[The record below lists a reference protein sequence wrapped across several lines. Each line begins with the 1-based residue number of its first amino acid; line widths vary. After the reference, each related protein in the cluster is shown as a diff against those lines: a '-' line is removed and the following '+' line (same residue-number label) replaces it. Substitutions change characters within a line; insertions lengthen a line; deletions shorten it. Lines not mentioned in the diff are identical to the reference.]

1 MKAIYVTKEQRK
13 KLNGL
18 LLENEGTNMKRA
30 RKYLESKGY
39 SPEQR
44 QQTLDYIRTDIPN
57 SRLQQCKFLLGVTR
71 LYIEGQLNYGN
82 AIANLNKTLKYIASD
97 AHVNEYD
104 YNLNGENVDTLVQ
117 RFASAAKSDLE
128 QSKNA
133 SNERQLTVNNNYKIV
148 PINYFK
154 ESSKYKKY
162 FPNNDK
168 QRWCVTHDENMYN
181 SYTNNG
187 SGRFYFCLRKGFE
200 NEPRVE
206 GEGCP
211 LDSYGLSMIAVSVT
225 KEGEV
230 NTITCRWN
238 HDNGGNDNIMTI
250 EQLEDVIGRNFY
262 QTFKPYTSEETFDW
276 CFGFKEGFA
285 IVRLNNK
292 YNFINIER
300 KLLSSQWFDW
310 CDDFRTYDD
319 SGKLFVTVELNKNL
333 FKIDGEGRLY
343 DFHRNPVSESKK
355 NRKTIYI
362 TEAQKKKIKKAIAAQ
377 DQVGGK
383 VNAGVMDAVAYCGGM
398 CEEKEPIQEAAVDLE
413 YHYTSLRNLIS
424 MMRTDTFNL
433 SDNTDKFLKEPGR
446 KGDYFMSLT
455 RMRNSAEGYGKGI
468 INSDESPVIRIEL
481 DGRKLNM
488 IRNVNI
494 HPYDYFYNNWDGGLG
509 MTHVVRGRSGGDS
522 YTAEAE
528 DSLTLKNGKDQI
540 VDASEYINR
549 IDIFLKD
556 YVNSIKSWDAFL
568 NAIKKFPDWGD
579 KMHFFINPMDF
590 NYQRNEIPKSKIYS
604 MYNEQA
610 KQALGENVEDDTYK
624 LGAEKGQISPYYHVV
639 NESMEDVCNVMED
652 YDLND
657 YKLLDEFRRDRQNGI
672 KVKKWNLI
680 PAQQYHTLLK
690 RYMTSPE
697 MARIPYNVVNDW
709 FVSIIIPNACDIE
722 FITNFAGHSSYFD
735 AESVCDIFGVDVHDY
750 SDGWKYLESIGFYD
764 WCVLPDGSD
773 AWSDYG
779 LKPLFEIISEYSP
792 NLSAEEILILINRC
806 LDVVHQRGD
815 LASAFIEGGSR
826 SCDYISNSV
835 NENTE
840 LETKW
845 NGEGYEFKLEKA
857 KNVPTVLYHASLRKN
872 RESILANGI
881 LAGVGEEY
889 RDWWNYEGPNG
900 EIPDDEELPDAVFL
914 SYKPYTWSDTFPT
927 DFMDI
932 YRVDT
937 NMLDKNLFYVDPD
950 KYLAL
955 EGCFCYMGNIPNK
968 AFRLIDCVRNGKSFN
983 INENV
988 NAEIVNPDDI
998 DLSSFNIKKQL
1009 NPEFWIDGKLD
1020 SEIRIKLLDIADD
1033 FIDFLGID
1041 FGQPDDIIMTGS
1053 LANYNWDGKYSDIDL
1068 HILVDYE
1075 DFGDNYAL
1083 VDEYFYSKKSLWNE
1097 QHKDIK
1103 IHGFPVELFVQDIHE
1118 KHCSSGVYSL
1128 EKDRWVVEPSKETL
1142 TSSKVNKN
1150 FIREKISDYMNKIDK
1165 FEYIYKKVKNDS
1177 YKSEKLYNKVDAL
1190 FDKIKKDRK
1199 VGFEKSGGKEIN
1211 NFNIIFKALRRNGYI
1226 EKLVSL
1232 KTNIY
1237 DSLKSLN

>member
-1 MKAIYVTKEQRK
+1 MKTVILT
-13 KLNGL
+13 
-18 LLENEGTNMKRA
+18 
-30 RKYLESKGY
+30 ES
-39 SPEQR
+39 
-44 QQTLDYIRTDIPN
+44 
-57 SRLQQCKFLLGVTR
+57 
-71 LYIEGQLNYGN
+71 
-82 AIANLNKTLKYIASD
+82 
-97 AHVNEYD
+97 
-104 YNLNGENVDTLVQ
+104 
-117 RFASAAKSDLE
+117 
-128 QSKNA
+128 
-133 SNERQLTVNNNYKIV
+133 
-148 PINYFK
+148 
-154 ESSKYKKY
+154 
-162 FPNNDK
+162 
-168 QRWCVTHDENMYN
+168 
-181 SYTNNG
+181 
-187 SGRFYFCLRKGFE
+187 
-200 NEPRVE
+200 
-206 GEGCP
+206 
-211 LDSYGLSMIAVSVT
+211 
-225 KEGEV
+225 
-230 NTITCRWN
+230 
-238 HDNGGNDNIMTI
+238 
-250 EQLEDVIGRNFY
+250 
-262 QTFKPYTSEETFDW
+262 
-276 CFGFKEGFA
+276 
-285 IVRLNNK
+285 
-292 YNFINIER
+292 
-300 KLLSSQWFDW
+300 
-310 CDDFRTYDD
+310 
-319 SGKLFVTVELNKNL
+319 
-333 FKIDGEGRLY
+333 
-343 DFHRNPVSESKK
+343 
-355 NRKTIYI
+355 
-362 TEAQKKKIKKAIAAQ
+362 QKKKIKKAVAAQ

-383 VNAGVMDAVAYCGGM
+383 VNAGIMDAAAYGGGM

-433 SDNTDKFLKEPGR
+433 SDNTDKFFKEPGR

-455 RMRNSAEGYGKGI
+455 RMRSSAEGYGHGMI
-468 INSDESPVIRIEL
+468 IGGESPLIRIEL
-481 DGRKLNM
+481 DGRKLNN
-488 IRNVNI
+488 IRNVNVR
-494 HPYDYFYNNWDGGLG
+494 PYDFMYNNWENLDMSKEDGAVRKSGRLDGG
-509 MTHVVRGRSGGDS
+509 D
-522 YTAEAE
+522 TAEAE

-549 IDIFLKD
+549 IDILLYD
-556 YVNSIKSWDAFL
+556 RVNDIKIWEKFIDAFD
-568 NAIKKFPDWGD
+568 IYTDWAD
-579 KMHFFINPMDF
+579 KMHFFVNLNDF
-590 NYQRNEIPKSKIYS
+590 NYQRNEINRSKIYS
-604 MYNEQA
+604 MYMEQS
-610 KQALGENVEDDTYK
+610 KYELGENVEDDTYK

-690 RYMTSPE
+690 RYMASPE

-709 FVSIIIPNACDIE
+709 FISIIIPNACDIE

-750 SDGWKYLESIGFYD
+750 SDGSKYLDSIGFYD

-773 AWSDYG
+773 GWSDYG
-779 LKPLFEIISEYSP
+779 IPQLFDVIKDYSP

-815 LASAFIEGGSR
+815 LASAFIEGGRR

-840 LETKW
+840 E
-845 NGEGYEFKLEKA
+845 
-857 KNVPTVLYHASLRKN
+857 
-872 RESILANGI
+872 
-881 LAGVGEEY
+881 
-889 RDWWNYEGPNG
+889 
-900 EIPDDEELPDAVFL
+900 
-914 SYKPYTWSDTFPT
+914 
-927 DFMDI
+927 
-932 YRVDT
+932 
-937 NMLDKNLFYVDPD
+937 
-950 KYLAL
+950 
-955 EGCFCYMGNIPNK
+955 
-968 AFRLIDCVRNGKSFN
+968 
-983 INENV
+983 
-988 NAEIVNPDDI
+988 EIVNPDDI

-1020 SEIRIKLLDIADD
+1020 SEIRMKLLDIADD

-1128 EKDRWVVEPSKETL
+1128 EKDRWVVEPNKETL

-1211 NFNIIFKALRRNGYI
+1211 NFNIIFKAMRRNGYI
-1226 EKLVSL
+1226 EKLVNL